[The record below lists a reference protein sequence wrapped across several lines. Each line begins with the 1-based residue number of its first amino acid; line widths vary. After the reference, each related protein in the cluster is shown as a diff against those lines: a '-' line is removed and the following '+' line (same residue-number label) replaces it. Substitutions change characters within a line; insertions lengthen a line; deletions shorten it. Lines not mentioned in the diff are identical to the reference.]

1 MGTLDHA
8 FNALRT
14 LGGRLRFFRGGWG
27 HVERHRPWLASVRAG
42 PLAPPS
48 LDIVWRTLAPGVSLG
63 EFASPGADYL
73 PPASGLARFLH
84 VSPATES
91 PPTVLLLA
99 ATGDH
104 GFLRRFGTL
113 SWRLR
118 RHGIASLVL
127 ESPFYGRRAPPT
139 QGGAR
144 LERVAHL
151 ADLGRATIEEGVALL
166 DHFRRAGCRR
176 VAVSGVS
183 QGGLHAAM
191 VASQTK
197 FPTPVVMGF
206 APHSAAPVFTE
217 GVLAKNV
224 DWAALR
230 ADAVERSRA
239 FAEGD
244 ERSCLREAL
253 DQASID
259 KFPEHGVPAR
269 HVLLFGRADG

>member
-8 FNALRT
+8 FHALRT

-27 HVERHRPWLASVRAG
+27 AIDRHRAWLASVRAG
-42 PLAPPS
+42 PLAPPP
-48 LDIVWRTLAPGVSLG
+48 LAIRWRPLLPSVSLG
-63 EFASPGADYL
+63 VFASPGADYL
-73 PPASGLARFLH
+73 PPASGLARLLR
-84 VSPATES
+84 VAPAG
-91 PPTVLLLA
+91 PPPHPTVLLLA

-104 GFLRRFGTL
+104 GFLRRVATL

-118 RHGIASLVL
+118 RLGIASLVL
-127 ESPFYGRRAPPT
+127 EGPFYGRRAPPG

-166 DHFRRAGCRR
+166 QHVRREGAP

-191 VASQTK
+191 VASQAEG
-197 FPTPVVMGF
+197 PTPVVMGF
-206 APHSAAPVFTE
+206 APHSAAPVFTK

-224 DWAALR
+224 DWGALR
-230 ADAVERSRA
+230 EDAVRQSLS
-239 FAEGD
+239 FAQGD

-253 DQASID
+253 EQASID
-259 KFPEHGVPAR
+259 RFPEHGEPAR
-269 HVLLFGRADG
+269 HVLMFGRADG